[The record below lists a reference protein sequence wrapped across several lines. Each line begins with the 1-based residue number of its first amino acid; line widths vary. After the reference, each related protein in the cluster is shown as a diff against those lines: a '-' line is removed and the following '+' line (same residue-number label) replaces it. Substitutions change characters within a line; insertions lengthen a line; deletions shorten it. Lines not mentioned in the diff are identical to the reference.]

1 MSRSAG
7 MELKALID
15 SVNAGNPKAISVDEI
30 RRDESKVEIRINN
43 SKAII
48 SSETYRK
55 IKDYLL

>member
-1 MSRSAG
+1 MSKSAG
-7 MELKALID
+7 MELKALVD

-30 RRDESKVEIRINN
+30 RRDENKVEIRISN

-48 SSETYRK
+48 SSETYNK